1 MSAGIS
7 VNGSDT
13 LQKHSYSQFKN
24 VIHNPWKLLKLIKGL
39 SYDMS
44 SGKMEGAIRM
54 ASLTG
59 KNTSITI
66 RLP

>member
-13 LQKHSYSQFKN
+13 LQKHAYSQLKN
-24 VIHNPWKLLKLIKGL
+24 VTHNPWKLLKLIKGKA
-39 SYDMS
+39 YDMS
-44 SGKMEGAIRM
+44 SGKIEGAIRM
-54 ASLTG
+54 ACLTG